1 MWQNFKFPSN
11 CIHIQESGWK
21 HCCLEVLPTSSVV
34 IEKEDDVEH
43 EEQFGDPLVK
53 VKNPFEH
60 FSHFLWSMFRYV
72 PASHSTKTL
81 WYKYLIKN
89 YLHFKKDHTIHLIIM
104 IKNILLKPLC
114 YNLPFVKNDNKVL
127 KAIYNFFSFNV
138 KDFLQSQEI
147 IKNFFSRRIT
157 ESSFRLIREFIG
169 TQNRKVDK

>member
-1 MWQNFKFPSN
+1 
-11 CIHIQESGWK
+11 
-21 HCCLEVLPTSSVV
+21 
-34 IEKEDDVEH
+34 
-43 EEQFGDPLVK
+43 
-53 VKNPFEH
+53 
-60 FSHFLWSMFRYV
+60 
-72 PASHSTKTL
+72 
-81 WYKYLIKN
+81 
-89 YLHFKKDHTIHLIIM
+89 M

-114 YNLPFVKNDNKVL
+114 YDLPFVKNDNKVL